1 MNKPHYFMTCLLC
14 VLVQAAEPAPAGG
27 SAAARANMAQV
38 GDPYLPPAA
47 RQPSLATPPSGTALQ
62 VLAVEK
68 LRRRFDAADIHRS
81 GSLSQIEARQA
92 GLGFV
97 ADHFEQIDTQRRGRI
112 NFEELRTYMRSR
124 GANL

>member
-1 MNKPHYFMTCLLC
+1 MNKSYYLIGCLLGG
-14 VLVQAAEPAPAGG
+14 LVQAAEQAGG

-47 RQPSLATPPSGTALQ
+47 RQPSQATPPSGAALQ
-62 VLAVEK
+62 AIAVEK
-68 LRRRFDAADIHRS
+68 LRRRFEAADISHS
-81 GSLSQIEARQA
+81 GTLTEEQARQA

-97 ADHFEQIDTQRRGRI
+97 AEHFKRIDVQQRGRI
-112 NFEELRTYMRSR
+112 SFDDLRLYMRER